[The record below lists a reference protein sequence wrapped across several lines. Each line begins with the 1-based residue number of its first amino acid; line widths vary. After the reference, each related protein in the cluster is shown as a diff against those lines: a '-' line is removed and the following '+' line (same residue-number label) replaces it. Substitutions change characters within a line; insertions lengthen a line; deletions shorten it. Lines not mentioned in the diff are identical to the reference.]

1 MPEAPRTQVARP
13 SARSRRELWLAL
25 LPGALLVGLG
35 IGMFAGVLD
44 AVNEQDDVWRVD
56 EPVLEWLAAHRVGW
70 LTSLATGVTNTF
82 GPTILPVLVAVGCG
96 VWWLVTRRWRDPA
109 LLVAAMLLAVAV
121 STAIKALVGRPRP
134 PEMSMSVPGVETS
147 ASFPS
152 GHTIGAAT
160 LVLVLAY
167 LVARSRRTWRATV
180 VWAVVSV
187 VVIVVVAATR
197 LYLGYHFVTDVLA
210 GACLAIAVL
219 GVVVCVDR
227 WPARDWRPAARR

>member
-1 MPEAPRTQVARP
+1 
-13 SARSRRELWLAL
+13 
-25 LPGALLVGLG
+25 
-35 IGMFAGVLD
+35 
-44 AVNEQDDVWRVD
+44 
-56 EPVLEWLAAHRVGW
+56 
-70 LTSLATGVTNTF
+70 
-82 GPTILPVLVAVGCG
+82 
-96 VWWLVTRRWRDPA
+96 
-109 LLVAAMLLAVAV
+109 
-121 STAIKALVGRPRP
+121 
-134 PEMSMSVPGVETS
+134 MSVPGVETS

>member
-1 MPEAPRTQVARP
+1 MPEAPSTQVARP
-13 SARSRRELWLAL
+13 SASPRGQALLTL
-25 LPGALLVGLG
+25 LPGALLVALG
-35 IGMFAGVLD
+35 IGLFAGVLD
-44 AVNEQDDVWRVD
+44 AVDEQDDVWLVD
-56 EPVLEWLAAHRVGW
+56 QPVLEWLADNRVPW
-70 LTSLATGVTNTF
+70 LTSIATGVTNTF

-96 VWWLVTRRWRDPA
+96 AWWAVSKRWRDPA
-109 LLVAAMLLAVAV
+109 LLVAAMLLAVSV

-134 PEMSMSVPGVETS
+134 PEVSMSVPGVETS

-227 WPARDWRPAARR
+227 WPAQDRPPAAQR